1 LVIGVLWLLEI
12 LIGRLLVVLVLRLLG
27 VVVGY
32 VVCDRW
38 RLAILLIV
46 ENRLTNLHIWNRL
59 LVNNWSQRF
68 ETGVLNMTNIVLV
81 NRDLLMVHSVFRV
94 RRGVMILEYVVML
107 SNNSGRSRFLFREA
121 AAAGNTNNDDYEH
134 YDEDY

>member
-1 LVIGVLWLLEI
+1 M
-12 LIGRLLVVLVLRLLG
+12 VLRLLR

-94 RRGVMILEYVVML
+94 RRGVMISDKVDIM
-107 SNNSGRSRFLFREA
+107 SKSSAARGRFLFREA
-121 AAAGNTNNDDYEH
+121 AAADNTNKDG
-134 YDEDY
+134 

>member
-1 LVIGVLWLLEI
+1 M
-12 LIGRLLVVLVLRLLG
+12 VLRLLR

-68 ETGVLNMTNIVLV
+68 ETGVLNMTSIVLM
-81 NRDLLMVHSVFRV
+81 NRDLLMVHSVFCI
-94 RRGVMILEYVVML
+94 RRGVMILNYVEMM
-107 SNNSGRSRFLFREA
+107 SNNSVRGRFLFREA
-121 AAAGNTNNDDYEH
+121 AAAGNTNKDDYEH
-134 YDEDY
+134 YDEYY

>member
-1 LVIGVLWLLEI
+1 M
-12 LIGRLLVVLVLRLLG
+12 RRFLVVLVLRMLR
-27 VVVGY
+27 VVVRY

-81 NRDLLMVHSVFRV
+81 NRDFLMVHSVFEF
-94 RRGVMILEYVVML
+94 RRGMMIEYNVVMKRA
-107 SNNSGRSRFLFREA
+107 NSDRGRFLFRA
-121 AAAGNTNNDDYEH
+121 AAAGNTKDDEYER
-134 YDEDY
+134 YDEEY